1 MANGLAVIAELGD
14 LVGIDVLNPQPSD
27 WAILDAKTNAIV
39 IQPDTVP
46 RFEYRNE
53 ERVADYPMEQGA
65 FASYNKVATPYQ
77 IRMVMVCS
85 GTNFTQQSVN
95 ALGLSIGGQPMGRG
109 DFLSTLDY
117 MLDTTDL
124 MTIVTPDATYN
135 NATLDHYDYRKES
148 NNGATMLIVE
158 AWFREVRLTA
168 GSTYSSSGLPA
179 VTSDSPAA
187 ANPQDLGTAQT
198 FAYGSNPAIALQG
211 LQ

>member
-14 LVGIDVLNPQPSD
+14 LVGIDVLNPQSSD

-85 GTNFTQQSVN
+85 GTNFTQQAVN
-95 ALGLSIGGQPMGRG
+95 ALGLSIGSQPMGRG

-168 GSTYSSSGLPA
+168 GSTYSSSGLPV

-187 ANPQDLGTAQT
+187 SNPQDLGTAQT